1 MAEPPRKMSRPPN
14 LLQCSIHH
22 DSEMTAADGGET
34 PPNDAPRIVNKVS
47 FSAIAT
53 TNLSSVGER
62 KKLSPWLQCY
72 SGRMQSMLHHICAC
86 FLHVCVVSHSHGHPL
101 KHRCLHGCCC
111 PPNCIPNYDWGP
123 NLRVTR
129 FPSDPTKRALWTRTN
144 LERTCQLSDTRYIY
158 DWMYTNKINLD
169 SSVYRPVL

>member
-1 MAEPPRKMSRPPN
+1 MLNTSWQWDDSSRWGRNAAKRRTPHRE
-14 LLQCSIHH
+14 QSIFLCNC
-22 DSEMTAADGGET
+22 D
-34 PPNDAPRIVNKVS
+34 
-47 FSAIAT
+47 T

-86 FLHVCVVSHSHGHPL
+86 FLHVYVVSHSHGHPL

-144 LERTCQLSDTRYIY
+144 LERTCQRSDTRYIY